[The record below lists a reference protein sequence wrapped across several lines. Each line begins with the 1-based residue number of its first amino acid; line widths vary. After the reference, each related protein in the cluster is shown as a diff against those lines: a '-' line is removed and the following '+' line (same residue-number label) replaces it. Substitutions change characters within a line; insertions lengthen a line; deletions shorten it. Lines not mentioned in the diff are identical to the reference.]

1 LNNQLNISTNEIF
14 FFKIEYFPSQVF
26 LQRRKK
32 FEIFNIFKNYI
43 IIVEVAKAMFFLF
56 KFVKLVGD
64 LPQEDF
70 AKFGKRGK

>member
-1 LNNQLNISTNEIF
+1 LTNEIF

-32 FEIFNIFKNYI
+32 FETFNIFKNYI

-56 KFVKLVGD
+56 KFVKLVGG